1 MADVNRALD
10 GNVGGNFFV
19 DDTCIDCDLCRQIAP
34 DTFVAQAGQSVVS
47 LQPECGAQTL
57 QAQMALVA
65 CPTGSIGTRE
75 TTDLKAAIRSFPK
88 EIEDGVYFCGFAS
101 RHSYGASSYLIVRP
115 EGNVLIDSPRF
126 TSSLAQGI
134 NELGGISMMFLTH
147 RDDVAD
153 HDKFHDYFGCDR
165 VIHRNEGRV
174 VPAER
179 VLEGRA
185 PVALGEDLT
194 AVPTPGH
201 TRGHVVLHYKDQFL
215 FTGDHLAWSPRYEQ
229 LVAFRE
235 QNWYSW
241 PETIKSMAEL
251 TGYRFEW
258 VLPGHGRP
266 AHFRADIMS
275 TKLAECVAW
284 MKQVA

>member
-1 MADVNRALD
+1 MANVEAALR

-19 DDTCIDCDLCRQIAP
+19 DDTCIDCDLCRQVAP
-34 DTFVAQAGQSVVS
+34 ETFTAQAGQSIVS
-47 LQPECGAQTL
+47 CQPESGAQTQ

-75 TTDLKAAIRSFPK
+75 PMDLKVAIRSFPE

-101 RHSYGASSYLIVRP
+101 RHSYGASSYLIVRS
-115 EGNVLIDSPRF
+115 EGNILIDSPRF
-126 TSSLAQGI
+126 TSSLAQRI

-153 HDKFHDYFGCDR
+153 HQKFHEHFGCDR
-165 VIHRNEGRV
+165 VIHRREGRV
-174 VPAER
+174 VPAEH

-185 PVALGEDLT
+185 PVSLGEDLT

-201 TRGHVVLHYKDQFL
+201 TRGHTVLHYKDKFL
-215 FTGDHLAWSPRYEQ
+215 FTGDHLAWSPRHEQ
-229 LVAFRE
+229 LIAFRE
-235 QNWYSW
+235 RNWYSW
-241 PETIKSMAEL
+241 SETTKSMADL

-258 VLPGHGRP
+258 VLPGHGRR
-266 AHFRADIMS
+266 ANFQADIMS
-275 TKLAECVAW
+275 RKMAECVEW